1 MSRKVYK
8 TEEGKQASISL
19 YEEQLR
25 LLNTPYSD
33 IYIDT
38 DFGKTHLIEIGK
50 MTGKPLLVFHGGNT
64 TTAYNLYLFR
74 FLLEEF
80 HIYAVD
86 TIGHPGK
93 SAEIILSAKSLSYGQ
108 WASQV
113 VSQLGFTEMSILGCS
128 YGGGIVSK
136 LIEVSPEKIERAV
149 LVVPSGIKNDISV
162 SILTMLFNL
171 FAYRLTKMRAI

>member
-25 LLNTPYSD
+25 LLDTPYSD
-33 IYIDT
+33 IYIDI
-38 DFGKTHLIEIGK
+38 DFGNTHLIETGK
-50 MTGKPLLVFHGGNT
+50 TTGKPLLVSHGGNT

-93 SAEIILSAKSLSYGQ
+93 SAEKNIVCEQLELWAVGEPSRKPTRFYGDVRTGLFIRRRHCR
-108 WASQV
+108 QV
-113 VSQLGFTEMSILGCS
+113 DR
-128 YGGGIVSK
+128 GIAR
-136 LIEVSPEKIERAV
+136 E
-149 LVVPSGIKNDISV
+149 D
-162 SILTMLFNL
+162 
-171 FAYRLTKMRAI
+171 